1 METTITSKGQITIPA
16 KLRRKLG
23 LKPGMK
29 LEFDETAAF
38 VKATKPVDLKRM
50 RSVIGCLKGKLPEGS
65 RQWIN
70 SARGPAD
77 RPRQR
82 TRR

>member
-50 RSVIGCLKGKLPEGS
+50 RSVIGCLKDRLPEGS
-65 RQWIN
+65 KAWIDEM
-70 SARGPAD
+70 RGPVEL
-77 RPRQR
+77 PPQSKKK
-82 TRR
+82 

>member
-1 METTITSKGQITIPA
+1 MHTTITSKGQITIPA
-16 KLRRKLG
+16 RLRRKLG
-23 LKPGMK
+23 LEPGMK
-29 LEFDETAAF
+29 LEFDENASF
-38 VKATKPVDLKRM
+38 LKATRPVDVTRM

-65 RQWIN
+65 RQWID

>member
-29 LEFDETAAF
+29 LEFDENASF

-50 RSVIGCLKGKLPEGS
+50 RSAIGCLKGRLPEGS
-65 RQWIN
+65 KAWIEEM
-70 SARGPAD
+70 RGPVAL
-77 RPRQR
+77 PPQR
-82 TRR
+82 KRK

>member
-29 LEFDETAAF
+29 LEFDETASF
-38 VKATKPVDLKRM
+38 VKATRPVDLKRM
-50 RSVIGCLKGKLPEGS
+50 RSAIGCLKGRLREGS
-65 RQWIN
+65 KAWIDEM
-70 SARGPAD
+70 RGPATLPPK
-77 RPRQR
+77 RNRK
-82 TRR
+82 

>member
-50 RSVIGCLKGKLPEGS
+50 RSVIGCLKGRLPEGS
-65 RQWIN
+65 KAWIDEM
-70 SARGPAD
+70 RGPVELPPE
-77 RPRQR
+77 RKKR
-82 TRR
+82 

>member
-29 LEFDETAAF
+29 LEFDESASF

-50 RSVIGCLKGKLPEGS
+50 RSAIGILKGRLPEGS
-65 RQWIN
+65 KVWVEDM
-70 SARGPAD
+70 RGPVELAPK
-77 RPRQR
+77 RKKK
-82 TRR
+82 

>member
-29 LEFDETAAF
+29 LEFDESVFF

-50 RSVIGCLKGKLPEGS
+50 RSAIGVLRGRMPERS
-65 RQWIN
+65 Q
-70 SARGPAD
+70 ALVDEMRGPVELPSK
-77 RPRQR
+77 RKK
-82 TRR
+82 